1 MRIHL
6 TRIGLLVFYI
16 SSLVSAL
23 SSSTNIPPEDL
34 DTSGDD
40 AEFSGSGSGSGE
52 DDLGNVNGGQVTLIN
67 VTEKSSITDAPFSTV
82 QQTTEKIPIAVDKSH
97 ISVSLSPV
105 TTIIPPM
112 ETSDSDTLH
121 HHTTHIHIH
130 DTVEGKNT
138 TTPPAE
144 KVDITTLVSGTKEK
158 VTVVTTT
165 LKETSI
171 DLEEEEGTTTTT
183 TTTAAAAVVIV
194 EDEATDLP
202 PLAPTTTSSAPID
215 NEESTTAFVS
225 DTKEKVTVVTTKL
238 QETSIDL
245 EEEEGT
251 MTTTTTTTTAAVV
264 IVEDEDG
271 TSVPEEEATDMR
283 PLATTTT
290 SSAPIDNKESTTAS
304 VSGSKEKVTV
314 VTTTLQETSID
325 LEEEEEEEEEVV
337 EGTTTM
343 TTTTTTTTTT
353 AAVVTV
359 EDEDGTSVPEENYD
373 EATDMPPLA
382 PTTTA
387 IVDIIV
393 PKVRKGVERPKPD
406 EDFVFANDIRR
417 TNTKSLESSS
427 DHQTLL
433 ERKEVLAGVICGGIV
448 GLALAVML
456 VSIMAYRMKKKDEG
470 SYALEDHKPF
480 NGDYQKVQRQEEFL
494 A

>member
-67 VTEKSSITDAPFSTV
+67 VTETSSVTDAPFSTV
-82 QQTTEKIPIAVDKSH
+82 QQTTEKIPIAVDKSR

-183 TTTAAAAVVIV
+183 TT
-194 EDEATDLP
+194 
-202 PLAPTTTSSAPID
+202 
-215 NEESTTAFVS
+215 
-225 DTKEKVTVVTTKL
+225 
-238 QETSIDL
+238 
-245 EEEEGT
+245 
-251 MTTTTTTTTAAVV
+251 AAVV

-283 PLATTTT
+283 PLAPTTT

-325 LEEEEEEEEEVV
+325 LEEEEEVV
-337 EGTTTM
+337 EG

-359 EDEDGTSVPEENYD
+359 EDEDGTSVPEEDYD